1 MQESNF
7 ARLVRQEL
15 EWVRRVHRPM
25 GSLHE
30 AYAVILEELEE
41 FWEEVRKK
49 AKDRSNADML
59 FELVQVAAMCQKT
72 AEDLL
77 AEALPG
83 VVG

>member
-25 GSLHE
+25 GGLHE
-30 AYAVILEELEE
+30 AYAIILEELEE